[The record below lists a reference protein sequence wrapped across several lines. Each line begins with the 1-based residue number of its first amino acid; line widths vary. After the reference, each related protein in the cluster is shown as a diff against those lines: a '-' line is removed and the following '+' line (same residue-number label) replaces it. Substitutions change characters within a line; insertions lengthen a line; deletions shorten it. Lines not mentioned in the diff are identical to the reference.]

1 MAKKVEAGMAL
12 SKQGVTISYDSWTDV
27 SHDQLLAVAATTSQQ
42 PRQIYTLKTLNI
54 TSSPKTGDKTYELV
68 KQEIINIE
76 SVNKVPV
83 IAVVSDAAGEA
94 AKARCPLIL
103 WRPDILTLDCY
114 SHQFNLSVGGKS

>member
-1 MAKKVEAGMAL
+1 M
-12 SKQGVTISYDSWTDV
+12 
-27 SHDQLLAVAATTSQQ
+27 
-42 PRQIYTLKTLNI
+42 QIYTLKTLNI
-54 TSSPKTGDKTYELV
+54 TSSPKIGDKTYELV
-68 KQEIINIE
+68 KQEVMNIE

-94 AKARCPLIL
+94 AKARRLLIL

>member
-1 MAKKVEAGMAL
+1 M
-12 SKQGVTISYDSWTDV
+12 
-27 SHDQLLAVAATTSQQ
+27 
-42 PRQIYTLKTLNI
+42 QIYTLKTLNI

-94 AKARCPLIL
+94 AKARRLLIL
-103 WRPDILTLDCY
+103 
-114 SHQFNLSVGGKS
+114 